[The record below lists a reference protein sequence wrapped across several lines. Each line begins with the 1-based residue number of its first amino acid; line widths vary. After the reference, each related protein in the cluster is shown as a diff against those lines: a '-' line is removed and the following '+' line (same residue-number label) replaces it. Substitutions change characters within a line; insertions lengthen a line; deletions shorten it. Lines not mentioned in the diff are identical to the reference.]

1 MQVSSFKV
9 TVKILSCYNLGMS
22 LYSVPSLLFINF
34 VLCTINLLERY
45 VASKEILRGRRRE
58 GMEGEKNKISLCGQ
72 NLTDLIIL
80 YDYVITNTFTYFLF
94 FQLLYILTFAFK
106 VKGM

>member
-45 VASKEILRGRRRE
+45 FASEEILRGRRRE
-58 GMEGEKNKISLCGQ
+58 GMGGEKNKISLCGP

-80 YDYVITNTFTYFLF
+80 YDYVITNTFSYLPLVSTALHFNF
-94 FQLLYILTFAFK
+94 CF
-106 VKGM
+106 

>member
-45 VASKEILRGRRRE
+45 VASEEILRGRRRE
-58 GMEGEKNKISLCGQ
+58 GMEGEKNKNFSVWPKPHRSYNIIRLCH
-72 NLTDLIIL
+72 
-80 YDYVITNTFTYFLF
+80 Y
-94 FQLLYILTFAFK
+94 
-106 VKGM
+106 